1 MKSTHF
7 KLLILSFSL
16 SLSSFAQQF
25 TKPLQ
30 EFKVGSN
37 TDILIE
43 ASYAEIE
50 IVEWS
55 KNKVEVEGVMSI
67 QGMSEKEAKA
77 IFDSWDISA
86 QADANS
92 ISIRSSSSNYG
103 NEYFFINNDKY
114 QGNVI
119 VDLPDVG
126 AMVVDILDSMHF
138 VLPEFENFPD
148 VNFNMDTNFQ
158 IYGDSL
164 AFDYEEFE
172 KNSEY
177 LEDWQEEHKKEM
189 KKLKAELKENQSEMI
204 KDQKEM
210 QKELKEIQREAMEEA
225 RMHAREAQV
234 HAREAQA
241 DMREAQAEA
250 REVHRVEQRNV
261 HKERERMIEEGAKA
275 REYEVQR
282 IMRDRQKVKIKKTL
296 RIKVPRNATLKM
308 DVDYCKISTIK

>member
-16 SLSSFAQQF
+16 SLSCFSQEF

-37 TDILIE
+37 TKISIE

-55 KNKVEVEGVMSI
+55 KNRVEVEGIMSI
-67 QGMSEKEAKA
+67 QGLPEDEAKA
-77 IFDSWDISA
+77 IFDGWDISA
-86 QADANS
+86 QADADN
-92 ISIRSSSSNYG
+92 ITIRSSSSNFG

-114 QGNVI
+114 HGNVV

-126 AMVVDILDSMHF
+126 AMVVDILDSMNF

-148 VNFNMDTNFQ
+148 IEFNMDQNFH
-158 IYGDSL
+158 IMGDSL
-164 AFDYEEFE
+164 AFDYKEFE

-177 LEDWQEEHKKEM
+177 LKDWQEEHKEEM
-189 KKLKAELKENQSEMI
+189 KKLKAELKENQAIMLKE
-204 KDQKEM
+204 QEEM
-210 QKELKEIQREAMEEA
+210 QKEMREIQREALEEA
-225 RMHAREAQV
+225 RV
-234 HAREAQA
+234 HA
-241 DMREAQAEA
+241 REAQAEA
-250 REVHRVEQRNV
+250 REAQRKAHRDVQ
-261 HKERERMIEEGAKA
+261 RERSAMIAKGAKA
-275 REYEVQR
+275 RESEIQR
-282 IMRDRQKVKIKKTL
+282 IIRDRQKVKIKKTL
-296 RIKVPRNATLKM
+296 RIKVPRNAKLEM

>member
-7 KLLILSFSL
+7 KLLIISFSL

-30 EFKVGSN
+30 EFKVGGN
-37 TDILIE
+37 TEISIE

-55 KNKVEVEGVMSI
+55 KNRVEVEGIMSI
-67 QGMSEKEAKA
+67 QGMPEDEAKA
-77 IFDSWDISA
+77 VFDSWDISA
-86 QADANS
+86 QADADN
-92 ISIRSSSSNYG
+92 ITIRSSASNYG

-114 QGNVI
+114 QGNVV
-119 VDLPDVG
+119 VDIPDVG
-126 AMVVDILDSMHF
+126 AMVVDILDSLHF

-148 VNFNMDTNFQ
+148 IEFNMDQNFK

-177 LEDWQEEHKKEM
+177 LENWQEEHKEEM
-189 KKLKAELKENQSEMI
+189 KKLKAELKESQAEMMRE
-204 KDQKEM
+204 QKEM
-210 QKELKEIQREAMEEA
+210 QREIKEIQREAMVEA
-225 RMHAREAQV
+225 RMQAREAQLE
-234 HAREAQA
+234 AREIQREAQ
-241 DMREAQAEA
+241 REAQ
-250 REVHRVEQRNV
+250 RQTLEQR
-261 HKERERMIEEGAKA
+261 EQMIEKGAKT

-282 IMRDRQKVKIKKTL
+282 IMRDRQKIKIKKTL
-296 RIKVPRNATLKM
+296 RIKVPRNAKLKM
-308 DVDYCKISTIK
+308 DVDYCKITTIK